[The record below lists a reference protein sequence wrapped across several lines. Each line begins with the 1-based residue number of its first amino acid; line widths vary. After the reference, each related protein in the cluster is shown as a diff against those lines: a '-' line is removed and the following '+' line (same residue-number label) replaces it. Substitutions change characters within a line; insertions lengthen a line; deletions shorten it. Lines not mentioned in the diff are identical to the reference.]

1 MKMVSSNI
9 YQEQSLFE
17 LERKLSLVALEKE
30 LTNLVIMPEDDI
42 NLFEFLKI
50 DKEVQLSTLL
60 AHLFNWGNKV
70 PFGDRFVNDFIM
82 LTLGQPFMVGSTYD
96 IRVEVHISDEVKVK
110 VRRPDIV
117 IENNEKVVCVEN
129 KIHSSASRQ
138 RQIQET
144 VKYIINKKDWKEK
157 RKAYLYLA
165 PRTSKKWLLYETE
178 KTYARNSDQCVVKY
192 VYWSSLMGLFDK
204 YLRLVPRDTRLH
216 FVIKDLLIT
225 IEKEI
230 DNDNQRR

>member
-1 MKMVSSNI
+1 MKIVSSKINK
-9 YQEQSLFE
+9 EQFLVEF
-17 LERKLSLVALEKE
+17 ERKLSLVALEKK
-30 LTNLVIMPEDDI
+30 LTDLVRMPEGDI

-70 PFGDRFVNDFIM
+70 PFGDRFVNDFIV
-82 LTLGQPFMVGSTYD
+82 LTLGQSFMVGSTYD
-96 IRVEVHISDEVKVK
+96 IRVEVHISDEARVKA
-110 VRRPDIV
+110 RRPDIV
-117 IENNEKVVCVEN
+117 IENNDKVICVEN
-129 KIHSSASRQ
+129 KIQPSASRQ

-165 PRTSKKWLLYETE
+165 PRTDKEWLLHEAEETNI
-178 KTYARNSDQCVVKY
+178 RSSDQCVVKY
-192 VYWSSLMGLFDK
+192 VFWSSLMGLFDN
-204 YLRLVPRDTRLH
+204 YLRIVPRDTRLH

-230 DNDNQRR
+230 DNDN